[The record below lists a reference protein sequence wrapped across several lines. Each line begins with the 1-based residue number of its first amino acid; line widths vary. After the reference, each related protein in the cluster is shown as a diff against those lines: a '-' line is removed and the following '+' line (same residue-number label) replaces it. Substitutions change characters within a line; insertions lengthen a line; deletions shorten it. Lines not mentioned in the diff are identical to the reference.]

1 VAKPELGSKRQCAS
15 CSTKFFDLNRN
26 PIVCPKCGTVFV
38 TAIASAAHED
48 EADEEVGEAVPANVE
63 LVSLE
68 DAEGGDAK
76 AAEPVAEDID
86 VEDDGAADE
95 TFLEEEEE
103 DADDVSNLID
113 GEISPDEEP

>member
-1 VAKPELGSKRQCAS
+1 MAKPELGSKRQCAS

-38 TAIASAAHED
+38 TAAAQSAHED
-48 EADEEVGEAVPANVE
+48 EAEEEAGEAAPANVE

-68 DAEGGDAK
+68 DAESGDAK
-76 AAEPVAEDID
+76 AVEPVAEDID
-86 VEDDGAADE
+86 VDDDDSADE

-103 DADDVSNLID
+103 DPDDVSNLID